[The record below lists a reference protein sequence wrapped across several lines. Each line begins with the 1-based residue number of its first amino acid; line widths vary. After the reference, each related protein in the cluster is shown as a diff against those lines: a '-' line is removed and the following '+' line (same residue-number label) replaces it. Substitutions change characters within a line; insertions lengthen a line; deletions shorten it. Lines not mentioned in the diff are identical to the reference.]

1 MLTTNLRLFRSLSR
15 MASFYK
21 LTPLK
26 IGCEVQGV
34 DLRTENR
41 PEVIAQ
47 IKKDVTEHR
56 ILVFKDQGIISGDRH
71 VEISRW
77 FGELESTFYKHP
89 RSPHPDVFRVSND
102 ASEGC
107 TGVGRTGWHID
118 GSFQSAPFS
127 YSLYHMVSVPKR
139 GATAFAPLT
148 ELIEGL
154 SPERRAEWK
163 RLWMM
168 SDRRSG
174 PLHPLIYPHPHTGK
188 KRHIN
193 IIIIII
199 IIIITTITSSH
210 QDKVNT
216 STWCPNLRRQSIATE
231 GYKGRRGATLYPVC
245 GACAK
250 GSPIAC
256 SLSSAVGVMHL
267 TVVVTG
273 SSTVKSMKR
282 NRVEQRVLIVCTYW
296 KSVSIKACQRHFK
309 AQFGTLKPPATSS
322 VQYLVMCFH
331 TGMVSGYVWDKGT
344 KRERYATDDEF
355 NRINQDIEDEFK
367 KDGGKI
373 QYVHQWSEGEFIISD
388 NLAVGHE
395 ATPETQLPRSKVGLR
410 VLHRTTIK
418 GTHPPDSLRSH

>member
-1 MLTTNLRLFRSLSR
+1 MIKGLDLLRRGGQEGRQLLKCFTYSATNLQQLVGRIILLFESLFITEETRLVCRRLSTD
-15 MASFYK
+15 SYV
-21 LTPLK
+21 P
-26 IGCEVQGV
+26 
-34 DLRTENR
+34 
-41 PEVIAQ
+41 VITQ

-154 SPERRAEWK
+154 SPDRRAEWK

-188 KRHIN
+188 K
-193 IIIIII
+193 
-199 IIIITTITSSH
+199 
-210 QDKVNT
+210 
-216 STWCPNLRRQSIATE
+216 
-231 GYKGRRGATLYPVC
+231 
-245 GACAK
+245 
-250 GSPIAC
+250 
-256 SLSSAVGVMHL
+256 
-267 TVVVTG
+267 
-273 SSTVKSMKR
+273 
-282 NRVEQRVLIVCTYW
+282 
-296 KSVSIKACQRHFK
+296 
-309 AQFGTLKPPATSS
+309 
-322 VQYLVMCFH
+322 VMCFH

-344 KRERYATDDEF
+344 ERERYATDDEF

>member
-1 MLTTNLRLFRSLSR
+1 

-26 IGCEVQGV
+26 IGCEVRGV
-34 DLRTENR
+34 DLKTENR
-41 PEVIAQ
+41 PEVISQ
-47 IKKDVTEHR
+47 IKKDVIEHR

-127 YSLYHMVSVPKR
+127 YSLYHMVSVPKQ

-154 SPERRAEWK
+154 SPERRAEWN

-188 KRHIN
+188 K
-193 IIIIII
+193 
-199 IIIITTITSSH
+199 
-210 QDKVNT
+210 
-216 STWCPNLRRQSIATE
+216 
-231 GYKGRRGATLYPVC
+231 
-245 GACAK
+245 
-250 GSPIAC
+250 
-256 SLSSAVGVMHL
+256 
-267 TVVVTG
+267 
-273 SSTVKSMKR
+273 
-282 NRVEQRVLIVCTYW
+282 
-296 KSVSIKACQRHFK
+296 
-309 AQFGTLKPPATSS
+309 
-322 VQYLVMCFH
+322 VMCFH
-331 TGMVSGYVWDKGT
+331 TGMVSGYIWDKGT
-344 KRERYATDDEF
+344 ERERYATDDEF

>member
-1 MLTTNLRLFRSLSR
+1 MPNQIYMLTTSLKLFRSLSR

-26 IGCEVQGV
+26 IGCDVQGV

-41 PEVIAQ
+41 PEVITQ

-56 ILVFKDQGIISGDRH
+56 ILVFKDQGIINGDRH

-107 TGVGRTGWHID
+107 TGPYRRHDLVGRSGRFGQVGCNIGSCVVVSADKKNPISCRVAGASNRTTVQPNRDVCSIVGIYTITFIICQLPSRTYTITIICQLPSRTYTITFIIWVGRTGWHID

-127 YSLYHMVSVPKR
+127 YSLYHMVSVPKL

-188 KRHIN
+188 KETSTVESWKLDTCMCTQLLVPV
-193 IIIIII
+193 
-199 IIIITTITSSH
+199 TTIQGH
-210 QDKVNT
+210 
-216 STWCPNLRRQSIATE
+216 
-231 GYKGRRGATLYPVC
+231 
-245 GACAK
+245 
-250 GSPIAC
+250 
-256 SLSSAVGVMHL
+256 
-267 TVVVTG
+267 
-273 SSTVKSMKR
+273 STV
-282 NRVEQRVLIVCTYW
+282 
-296 KSVSIKACQRHFK
+296 
-309 AQFGTLKPPATSS
+309 
-322 VQYLVMCFH
+322 
-331 TGMVSGYVWDKGT
+331 
-344 KRERYATDDEF
+344 
-355 NRINQDIEDEFK
+355 
-367 KDGGKI
+367 
-373 QYVHQWSEGEFIISD
+373 
-388 NLAVGHE
+388 
-395 ATPETQLPRSKVGLR
+395 
-410 VLHRTTIK
+410 
-418 GTHPPDSLRSH
+418 